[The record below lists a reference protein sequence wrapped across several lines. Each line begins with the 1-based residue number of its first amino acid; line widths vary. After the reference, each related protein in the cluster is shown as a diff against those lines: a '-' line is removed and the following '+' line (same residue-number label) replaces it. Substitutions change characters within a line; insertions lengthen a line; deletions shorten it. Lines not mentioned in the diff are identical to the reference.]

1 MKGIIVLITLFC
13 IVLMLGGCGA
23 TSKAISKIDA
33 DVAKMADT
41 VWQQK
46 DCRAGLA
53 KSLVE
58 VRGASLEVKA
68 SVDKLVAAS
77 DQDSENFKKCY
88 YLGNWFNAI
97 EFAAKDEAD
106 KLLPDILGLIK

>member
-1 MKGIIVLITLFC
+1 MKSLKALIV
-13 IVLMLGGCGA
+13 IVCVVILAGCGI
-23 TSKAISKIDA
+23 SSKIITKIDK
-33 DVAKMADT
+33 DVETMANT

-68 SVDKLVAAS
+68 SVDKLVAAA
-77 DQDSENFKKCY
+77 DQGTDNFKKCY
-88 YLGNWFNAI
+88 YLGNWFNAL
-97 EFAAKDEAD
+97 EFAGKDVGD
-106 KLLPDILGLIK
+106 RLLPDILELIK

>member
-1 MKGIIVLITLFC
+1 MKGIILLITIFC
-13 IVLMLGGCGA
+13 IILMLGGCA
-23 TSKAISKIDA
+23 SKVITKIDT

-68 SVDKLVAAS
+68 SVDKLVAAA
-77 DQDSENFKKCY
+77 DQESENFKKCY

-97 EFAAKDEAD
+97 EFAGKDEAG

>member
-1 MKGIIVLITLFC
+1 MAILTS
-13 IVLMLGGCGA
+13 CGTIGKQIA
-23 TSKAISKIDA
+23 KIDA

-68 SVDKLVAAS
+68 SVDKLVAAA
-77 DQDSENFKKCY
+77 DQESENFKKCY

-97 EFAAKDEAD
+97 EFAIKDEKD

>member
-1 MKGIIVLITLFC
+1 MKSLKVLIVLLVC
-13 IVLMLGGCGA
+13 VALCGCGI
-23 TSKAISKIDA
+23 SGKIISKIDT
-33 DVAKMADT
+33 DVETMANT

-68 SVDKLVAAS
+68 SVDKLVAAA
-77 DQDSENFKKCY
+77 DQGTDNFKKCY

-97 EFAAKDEAD
+97 EFAGKDVESR
-106 KLLPDILGLIK
+106 LLPDILELIK